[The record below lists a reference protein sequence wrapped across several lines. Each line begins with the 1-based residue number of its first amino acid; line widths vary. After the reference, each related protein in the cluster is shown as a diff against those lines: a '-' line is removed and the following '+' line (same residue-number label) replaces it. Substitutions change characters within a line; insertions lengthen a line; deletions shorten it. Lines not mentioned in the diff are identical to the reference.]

1 MAQKLYSSKNKTL
14 FNKNKYTQMKKYI
27 LQFFAFICFATINA
41 QDFKFGEVS
50 KAELEE
56 KEHPQDPEAEA
67 AILYERMHCTFR
79 FSQED
84 GFYVETNVH
93 RRIKIYN
100 KDGFEMANH
109 FIPLYKGSGEREKV
123 AGLKAYTYNLENGKI
138 EDTKLR
144 KDGIFKE
151 KRSEYVEVE
160 KLTMP
165 NIKEGSVVEYK
176 YRMISPY
183 YGNINEIKLQYDIP
197 VNRMEVT
204 FEAPEY
210 FIYKKHYKG
219 YFLLKPIETS
229 RAGKIR
235 LNSKTRSGGF
245 TGPVQTNFSQR
256 EIDFSYNITKFNLK
270 NVPAL
275 KKESFISNIENY
287 RSTIKFELSQSQM
300 PNSMANYYSKS
311 WDAVVK
317 TIYKSESFGG
327 QLEKASYFK
336 SDIDGLIEGVTG
348 DLKKANLIYN
358 YLRNKVKWN
367 GNYGKYTDIGVRKAY
382 KENTGN
388 VADMNLMLT
397 AMLRHAGINANP
409 VILSTQQHGIP
420 IFPTLNGFN
429 YVISAIEVE
438 DAVILLDATNYY
450 GEPNVLPLRALNWS
464 GRLIR
469 KDGSWSQI
477 SLMPQKAALR
487 ATSLNVIL
495 DENGDLTGQQ
505 RTQFTSHN
513 ALSFRKRYTKADEA
527 DYLEKLENN
536 IGDIEIDEHTVT
548 NLKKIGK
555 PVLESYSFTK
565 EAQAEVIGD
574 KLYFSPLFFLATA
587 ENIFK
592 VEERVYPVDFGYPWK
607 RKIMMNIQL
616 PAGYEVES
624 LPEATA
630 VRLPDNLGSYSFNI
644 SKTQA
649 GISVVMSKQ
658 INSSVIVPD
667 KYSALREFYKMLV
680 EKEKEKVVLRKM

>member
-1 MAQKLYSSKNKTL
+1 
-14 FNKNKYTQMKKYI
+14 MKKYI
-27 LQFFAFICFATINA
+27 LLAFAFVYFTTVNA
-41 QDFKFGEVS
+41 QNFEFGEVS

-56 KEHPQDPEAEA
+56 KEHPKDLEAEA
-67 AILYERMHCTFR
+67 AILYEKMHTTFR
-79 FSQED
+79 YTQGE
-84 GFYVETNVH
+84 GFYIETNVH

-123 AGLKAYTYNLENGKI
+123 SGLKAYTYNLENGKI

-151 KRSEYVEVE
+151 KRSEYIEVE
-160 KLTMP
+160 KITMP

-176 YRMISPY
+176 YRMTSPY
-183 YGNINEIKLQYDIP
+183 YGNINEINLQYDIP
-197 VNRMEVT
+197 INTLEVT
-204 FEAPEY
+204 FETPEY
-210 FIYKKHYKG
+210 FTYKKHFKG
-219 YFLLKPIETS
+219 YFLVKPIETS

-235 LNSKTRSGGF
+235 LNSKTRNYSGNRAS
-245 TGPVQTNFSQR
+245 TSFSQD
-256 EIDFSYNITKFNLK
+256 EIDFTYYITKFNLQDI
-270 NVPAL
+270 PAL
-275 KKESFISNIENY
+275 KEESFISNIENY
-287 RSTIKFELSQSQM
+287 RSTVKFELAQSRM
-300 PNSMANYYSKS
+300 PNSTANYYSKS
-311 WDAVVK
+311 WDDVVK

-327 QLEKASYFK
+327 QLVKTSYFK
-336 SDIDGLIEGVTG
+336 SDIDGLIEGVES
-348 DLKKANLIYN
+348 DIEKANLIFN

-367 GNYGKYTDIGVRKAY
+367 GGYGKYADIGVRKAY
-382 KENTGN
+382 KGNTGN

-397 AMLRHAGINANP
+397 AMLRYAGINANP

-429 YVISAIEVE
+429 YVIAAIEIE

-450 GEPNVLPLRALNWS
+450 GEPNVLPVRALNWS

-469 KDGSWSQI
+469 RDGSWSQI
-477 SLMPQKAALR
+477 SLMPQKSALR
-487 ATSLNVIL
+487 STSLSVTL

-513 ALSFRKRYTKADEA
+513 ALNFRNRYAKADEA

-536 IGDIEIDEHTVT
+536 IGDIEIDEHSVV

-555 PVLESYSFTK
+555 PLLQSYSFTK

-574 KLYFSPLFFLATA
+574 KLYFSPLFFLATS
-587 ENIFK
+587 ENVFK
-592 VEERVYPVDFGYPWK
+592 AEERVYPVDFGFPWK

-624 LPEATA
+624 LPEPTA
-630 VRLPDNLGSYSFNI
+630 VQLPENLGKYTFNI
-644 SKTQA
+644 SKTPS
-649 GISVVMSKQ
+649 GISVVMTKE
-658 INSSVIVPD
+658 INTPVITPD
-667 KYSALREFYKMLV
+667 KYGALRELYKRLV
-680 EKEKEKVVLRKM
+680 EKEKEKVVLKKI